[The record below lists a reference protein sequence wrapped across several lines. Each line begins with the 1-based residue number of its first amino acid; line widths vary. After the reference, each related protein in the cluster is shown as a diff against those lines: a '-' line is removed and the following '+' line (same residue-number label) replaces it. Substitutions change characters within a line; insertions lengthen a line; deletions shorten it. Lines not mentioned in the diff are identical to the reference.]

1 LVSADDQRV
10 EVPVHEYLGAVVL
23 EGEAANF
30 PAVAG
35 GESVIYRSPEPEIE
49 IPDVTLTEH
58 VLGGAVARGEHPAFI
73 DGGTGD
79 VTTHADY
86 AANVDAVAALL
97 QTRGIVKGSVVGL
110 VGPNSAEWGI
120 AYHAIL
126 RAGGI
131 VTPMSPILTAQEI
144 GRQVRDSGAG
154 LVIDDPPTLVGEAVL
169 GAQSEKVDVDPEDL
183 AVLPYSSG
191 TTGLMK
197 GVMLTHRN
205 LVANIEQA
213 WNSMPVGPEDTLV
226 GLLPYFHIYGQTVV
240 LNLGLSKGSTI
251 VNMQRFDCEELI
263 RIVEDYGV
271 TWLHVAPPVILQIA
285 TTADVEGHD
294 LSKLK
299 LVISGA
305 APLDA
310 DLARRA
316 EERIG
321 APIRQGYGMTELS
334 PVSHKSRLARVEETP
349 PGSIGALVPNTEAR
363 LVDPE
368 TGEDVPEG
376 EEGEIWIR
384 GPQVMKGY
392 LNNPQATAEIFTDD
406 GWLRTGDIGRIDE
419 NGFFYIVDRL
429 KELIKYKGYQVA
441 PAELEAVLVSHP
453 QVKDAGVIGVQNEE
467 GEEFP
472 KACVVVE
479 DGLEGEELMA
489 YVAERVAPYKRVR
502 EVEFVEE
509 VPKSASGKI
518 LRRVLRD
525 QHGAAKAAG

>member
-1 LVSADDQRV
+1 
-10 EVPVHEYLGAVVL
+10 
-23 EGEAANF
+23 
-30 PAVAG
+30 
-35 GESVIYRSPEPEIE
+35 VIYRSPEPDIE

-58 VLGGAVARGEHPAFI
+58 VVGGAAARGDHPAII
-73 DGGTGD
+73 DGATGE
-79 VTTHADY
+79 VTTY
-86 AANVDAVAALL
+86 AELAEKIDEVAAWL
-97 QTRGIVKGSVVGL
+97 QSQGIAKGGVVGL
-110 VGPNSAEWGI
+110 TGPNSAAWAI
-120 AYHAIL
+120 VYHAIL
-126 RAGGI
+126 LAGGV
-131 VTPMSPILTAQEI
+131 VTPMNPLLTQEEI
-144 GRQVRDSGAG
+144 QKQRTDAGAK
-154 LVIDDPPTLVGEAVL
+154 LLIDEPLNAVAAAEPGARPEAV
-169 GAQSEKVDVDPEDL
+169 DVGPDDL

-213 WNSMPVGPEDTLV
+213 WNSMPLAPDDTLV

-240 LNLGLSKGSTI
+240 LNMGLAKGSTI
-251 VNMQRFDCEELI
+251 VNMQRFDCDELI
-263 RIVEDYGV
+263 RIIEEHGV

-294 LSKLK
+294 LSTLK

-310 DLARRA
+310 HLAARA

-321 APIRQGYGMTELS
+321 VPIRQGYGMTELS
-334 PVSHKSRLARVEETP
+334 PVSHKSRLARIEETP
-349 PGSIGALVPNTEAR
+349 PGSVGALIPSTEAR

-384 GPQVMKGY
+384 GPQVMRGY
-392 LNNPQATAEIFTDD
+392 LNNDEATAETLLDD
-406 GWLRTGDIGRIDE
+406 GWLRTGDIGRVDE
-419 NGFFYIVDRL
+419 NGFFYVVDRL
-429 KELIKYKGYQVA
+429 KELIKYKGYQVP

-453 QVKDAGVIGVQNEE
+453 KVKDAGVIGVPNSD
-467 GEEFP
+467 GEEVP
-472 KACVVVE
+472 KACVVAE
-479 DGLEGEELMA
+479 DGLDDEELMA

-502 EVEFVEE
+502 EVEFVDE

-518 LRRVLRD
+518 LRRVLRE
-525 QHGAAKAAG
+525 QHGAAKAARSSPVSSRSGSASTAARSS